1 MYFVIWLPSS
11 LSLFRL
17 FTGTLVHG
25 LNRYLKGGQA
35 PESLLGGGSL
45 SGQLYS
51 SLLDAVRNCSSKTH
65 PSASAAQRRKRGGG
79 RGRRGRGRGGREA
92 RGARTGGRGT
102 EEINNKFALLMNE
115 EESDDDW

>member
-1 MYFVIWLPSS
+1 MYFVIWLPSF
-11 LSLFRL
+11 LFFRL

-51 SLLDAVRNCSSKTH
+51 SLLDAVRNSSSKTH
-65 PSASAAQRRKRGGG
+65 LSASAAQRRKRGGG
-79 RGRRGRGRGGREA
+79 RGRRGRGRGG